1 MPFLLPTLKFMK
13 SLHLCR
19 LLIAEAEKAA
29 KALEVAATKS
39 PIARASLME
48 TRKLIAEAIQSIES
62 IETAPISSQ
71 ENDSYPFPNVASNDM
86 ISQVEHDTSAKIE
99 ALNQA
104 DLREVNGSP
113 IVSSKDDDFN
123 FSNFNLH
130 ELLNNE
136 EELLPSSFSGFGS
149 SPFSFDSLMK
159 QSESRNHS
167 DWDWAEPNGNGNCRK
182 DPLPNGVE
190 VQSLEEETHSK
201 SVTVNKKW
209 VRGRLIEVAEGDSL
223 AQETP

>member
-62 IETAPISSQ
+62 IETGPISSQ
-71 ENDSYPFPNVASNDM
+71 ENDSYPFPNVASNNM

-113 IVSSKDDDFN
+113 IVSSKDDD
-123 FSNFNLH
+123 FNLH